1 MFLLTSIRSR
11 GQDGSMQFKKKWLNI
26 INRDFFQVTAMGKN
40 LDNKKIDP
48 KIEQIE
54 QEVIERGL
62 IDENASIEDR
72 NDPDSNYDQG
82 HNQLSNSS
90 NKDREKP
97 LILLIDDDPIFR
109 GMVKQAL
116 ELAGYEVTDAADGNE
131 GLKIQFE
138 RSADLIISDIIMPE
152 KEGIDTILE
161 IRERFPAVKIMVIS
175 GGGWYG
181 TEIDFDMAEKLGAVT
196 LDKPFEIKDLMA
208 AVEQM
213 LA

>member
-1 MFLLTSIRSR
+1 
-11 GQDGSMQFKKKWLNI
+11 
-26 INRDFFQVTAMGKN
+26 MGRN

-54 QEVIERGL
+54 QEVVERGL
-62 IDENASIEDR
+62 VDDNAPIDDR
-72 NDPDSNYDQG
+72 NHPASNFDQG
-82 HNQLSNSS
+82 FNQLSGS
-90 NKDREKP
+90 NNEGRSKP

-109 GMVKQAL
+109 EMVKQAL
-116 ELAGYEVTDAADGNE
+116 ELADYDVMEAADGNE

-152 KEGIDTILE
+152 KEGIETVME
-161 IRERFPAVKIMVIS
+161 IRERFPAVKIIVIS

-181 TEIDFDMAEKLGAVT
+181 TEMDFDMAEKLGAVT

-208 AVEQM
+208 AVRQM

>member
-1 MFLLTSIRSR
+1 
-11 GQDGSMQFKKKWLNI
+11 
-26 INRDFFQVTAMGKN
+26 MGKN
-40 LDNKKIDP
+40 LDNKKNNP

-54 QEVIERGL
+54 KEVIERGL
-62 IDENASIEDR
+62 IDDNASAEDR
-72 NDPDSNYDQG
+72 NDPVSNLDQD
-82 HNQLSNSS
+82 HNQLSDSS
-90 NKDREKP
+90 NKDRDNP

-116 ELAGYEVTDAADGNE
+116 ELAGYDVTEAADGNE

-152 KEGIDTILE
+152 KEGIETVLE
-161 IRERFPAVKIMVIS
+161 IRERFPAVKIIVIS

-196 LDKPFEIKDLMA
+196 LDKPFEIEDLMA
-208 AVEQM
+208 AVKQM